1 VDAARTGPL
10 ATWSTG
16 GPPKRDANALR
27 ARGAQYAPRAPDA
40 RGPVPLWLSQL
51 IADPSLGLEVVA
63 GRAGVDQRGPI
74 RWAHIADT
82 PDPTPWLEGG
92 EVVLT
97 TGLGVK
103 DSVELQRRLVTSL
116 TDRGVVAIGFG
127 VGVTLDEV
135 PPAML
140 DACDE
145 HALPLFT
152 VPYEVPFLAVTRRVS
167 HHTFEEHYATLR
179 GALQLHRQVLAA
191 VVAEGGVDGVLA
203 TVGRAMPGTA
213 LIALD
218 FSGIELARHD
228 PSGLAGELTPDRL
241 WAALPHDRSRASV
254 EVDTRTVT
262 GASVRLGDEVE
273 AVVIAVSEEPLL
285 EHEELL
291 FEQGL
296 TGVSLEL
303 ARGRSVREARRSR
316 IDELLEEVAAGR
328 STGPLVE
335 RALERLEAPLP
346 QPYRVLAVS
355 APEGVSHAAL
365 CTVIEDALLPL
376 SRPLVGR
383 LDGAVYA
390 VVPDVTTAA
399 DQVVDAATRRGW
411 AELVVGRSRAKRAT
425 DALRAA
431 LREAHVALLLDAE
444 ERVRDVEQLGLA
456 GLLAGM
462 RDDLGA
468 TDFVTQVLG
477 PVIDHDERSATSLV
491 DTLRAYLAHGCR
503 PGAAADELCIHRHT
517 LAYRLDRIRELTGR
531 DPRSGD
537 HLIEFGLALEL
548 LERAPVRTDADGALD
563 GPGRGGGSG

>member
-1 VDAARTGPL
+1 MDPARSGSL
-10 ATWSTG
+10 ATWSTSTVPSG
-16 GPPKRDANALR
+16 HADTLR
-27 ARGAQYAPRAPDA
+27 VRAAQYAPRCPDA

-51 IADPSLGLEVVA
+51 LDDPSLGLEAVA
-63 GRAGVDQRGPI
+63 GRPGIDQRGPI

-103 DSVELQRRLVTSL
+103 DSTELQRRLVANL
-116 TDRGVVAIGFG
+116 TERGVVAIGFG

-140 DACDE
+140 AACEE
-145 HALPLFT
+145 HELPLFT
-152 VPYEVPFLAVTRRVS
+152 VPYEVPFIAVTRRVS

-179 GALQLHRQVLAA
+179 AALQLHRHILAA

-203 TVGRAMPGTA
+203 TVGRAMPDAA

-228 PSGLAGELTPDRL
+228 PSGLASDLTPDRL
-241 WAALPHDRSRASV
+241 WALLPHDRPRTSV

-273 AVVIAVSEEPLL
+273 AVVVAVTEAPLL

-316 IDELLEEVAAGR
+316 VDELLEEVAAGR
-328 STGPLVE
+328 STAPLID

-346 QPYRVLAVS
+346 QPYRVLAIS
-355 APEGVSHAAL
+355 APEGAGHAAL

-376 SRPLVGR
+376 GRPLVGR

-390 VVPDVTTAA
+390 VVPDVATAA
-399 DQVVDAATRRGW
+399 DRVVDAATRRGW
-411 AELVVGRSRAKRAT
+411 GALAVGRSRAKRAT
-425 DALRAA
+425 EALRSA
-431 LREAHVALLLDAE
+431 LREANVALLLDAE
-444 ERVRDVEQLGLA
+444 DRIRDVERLGLA

-477 PVIDHDERSATSLV
+477 PVIEHDERSTTPLA

-503 PGAAADELCIHRHT
+503 PGPAADELCVHRHT

-548 LERAPVRTDADGALD
+548 LDRVPSRADERTTRD
-563 GPGRGGGSG
+563 GPGGGGGSG